1 VARTP
6 APGAT
11 GALASRNFLS
21 ALFAPDSLDRKQN
34 TEAIEVGSSQLASGR
49 VTQYTAAH
57 PVPLAEVKDKIRA
70 QLVTE
75 RAAVLAKTEGEAK
88 LAAWTTKADGATF
101 GAPVTVSRREAQ
113 SQPLAV
119 IDAALRADASK
130 LPALVGV
137 DLGTQGYAVVRV
149 TKVVPRTP
157 PAPELAKQEQA
168 QVGQSVSAA
177 EDAAYYN
184 LLKERFKAEILVPK
198 PADALP
204 VAAGR

>member
-1 VARTP
+1 
-6 APGAT
+6 
-11 GALASRNFLS
+11 
-21 ALFAPDSLDRKQN
+21 
-34 TEAIEVGSSQLASGR
+34 
-49 VTQYTAAH
+49 
-57 PVPLAEVKDKIRA
+57 
-70 QLVTE
+70 
-75 RAAVLAKTEGEAK
+75 VLAKTEGEAK
-88 LAAWTTKADGATF
+88 LAAWTAKADGATF

-113 SQPLAV
+113 SQPLPV

-137 DLGTQGYAVVRV
+137 DLGAQGYVVVRV

-168 QVGQSVSAA
+168 QVGQSIAAA

-198 PADALP
+198 PADTLP
-204 VAAGR
+204 VAGR